1 MAKKRKKRNR
11 TRFLIFL
18 LTIIGLTFGLI
29 KLGTGLTDVL
39 GNKSIGLKRI
49 GIIEYAKRKQD
60 NEKINIESLN
70 EHIVKFEKNK
80 LSTYNEEGDK
90 VWEREL
96 NIDQAVIKGN
106 RNTIIAAGALRGEIY
121 YIDYEGKT
129 KVEKSIDK
137 KILDVRVN
145 EDGYVLVMLETEI
158 YVFDPTG
165 EIVSNF
171 VIPKGVVFDGDL
183 TKDSS
188 KIALTILAVEENKF
202 YSNIIFYSLDGKVLA
217 GKKYDNDVI
226 YKILLTDNNK
236 LLILGSNKIL
246 KIAEDGNVLWEKRLD
261 GTLNKGILTDRGV
274 LVLNLVSE
282 KNTIIDTIN
291 RNTISQLDLAG
302 NIINDTPIAGEV
314 LGLDVI
320 DEKIAVF
327 TDRTIHIFGK
337 KGDVLLEKKINK
349 DIKNIKWISRKNLLV
364 IFKDRLE
371 IMTLK

>member
-1 MAKKRKKRNR
+1 LAKKRKKRNR